1 MIDCDD
7 CHRWFHGECIGIP
20 AGAPPSN
27 WLCDQCLVR
36 RKLEKTQS
44 DSQAASQAAE
54 TDAPVSTV
62 PVKKPLLLSPKIK
75 KTKKRTN
82 IDLDEDANNIDLPAD
97 YGMNVG
103 DQDAAMDIDASGDE
117 STDEALKSNVS
128 KELLLNY
135 LAYHSTLEPSFKYA
149 RQFILSQWNYEDDDE
164 NNTEY
169 YRAEWEIDSEKMK
182 EITA

>member
-7 CHRWFHGECIGIP
+7 CHRWFHGECIGIS
-20 AGAPPSN
+20 AGAPPPN

-36 RKLEKTQS
+36 HKLDKSHS
-44 DSQAASQAAE
+44 DSQAASQNVE
-54 TDAPVSTV
+54 EQSTGV
-62 PVKKPLLLSPKIK
+62 APVKKPLLLSPKIK

-82 IDLDEDANNIDLPAD
+82 IDVGEDDNNIDLPAD
-97 YGMNVG
+97 YGMNI
-103 DQDAAMDIDASGDE
+103 DQDVAMEDVDASTE
-117 STDEALKSNVS
+117 NIDEALKTNVS
-128 KELLLNY
+128 KELVLNY
-135 LAYHSTLEPSFKYA
+135 LAYHSTHEPSFKYA

-169 YRAEWEIDSEKMK
+169 YRAEWEVDSEKMK